1 MPSTT
6 YTKWLAA
13 AGLIALAACAGPPEA
28 AAPASVLGAGAP
40 SAAANFAAREVEAG
54 LRAEIGPA
62 GGGALTEVRRDG
74 GTVTAVLELP
84 IAAEGLTAAQQ
95 DAAAGAIRET
105 FVGGVCGRAGLA
117 PFFAAGGVLRI
128 EARGS
133 DGAPLADLPV
143 TSCGA

>member
-1 MPSTT
+1 MPNTT
-6 YTKWLAA
+6 FTRGLAA
-13 AGLIALAACAGPPEA
+13 AGLIALAACGAREEPAGPV
-28 AAPASVLGAGAP
+28 SVLDAGAP
-40 SAAANFAAREVEAG
+40 SAAADFAAREVEAD

-62 GGGALTEVRRDG
+62 GGGALTDVRRDG

-95 DAAAGAIRET
+95 DAAAGAIRDT
-105 FVGGVCGRAGLA
+105 FVGGVCSRAGLA

-143 TSCGA
+143 TSCGV